1 MSNLF
6 NSPIG
11 NSQFLLVMRREFFNT
26 VRRLRTVFLL
36 AAFLPLI
43 ASAKTPNCSGTD
55 RWPTNMAFVHLKNA
69 GITDNEKVDFTKT
82 KTIRLASEI
91 RGKDLYRQ
99 IHQVTFFEKSG
110 STIQVITSNDVSSE
124 ECSMSGVDV
133 YVVSQIIK
141 DGR

>member
-1 MSNLF
+1 
-6 NSPIG
+6 
-11 NSQFLLVMRREFFNT
+11 
-26 VRRLRTVFLL
+26 
-36 AAFLPLI
+36 
-43 ASAKTPNCSGTD
+43 
-55 RWPTNMAFVHLKNA
+55 MAFVHLKNA

-91 RGKDLYRQ
+91 RGKDLHRQ

>member
-6 NSPIG
+6 SSPIEI
-11 NSQFLLVMRREFFNT
+11 SQFLLVCIMSFFNT
-26 VRRLRTVFLL
+26 MRRLRKASLL
-36 AAFLPLI
+36 VVYLPLI
-43 ASAKTPNCSGTD
+43 ASAKTPDCSGTD
-55 RWPTNMAFVHLKNA
+55 RWPTNMAFVHLSNA
-69 GITDNEKVDFTKT
+69 GITSNEKVDFTKT

-141 DGR
+141 DRR